1 MAIGMISL
9 WAGLIMAAWFDVSQR
24 RIPNLLNLGIAMLGL
39 VAALTGNGRV
49 EIGIALASA
58 ALAFGL
64 MFLPFALHIFRGG
77 DLKLVVAA
85 GFWVGPLESAASI
98 VFGVLFGGI
107 VAVVMVLMNEDERRR
122 IGSHLWV
129 AVFGRGLKAPA
140 AVERERPTV
149 PMGVGFAVGFCVA
162 SLGGF
167 EWL

>member
-9 WAGLIMAAWFDVSQR
+9 WAGLVMAAWFDVSQR
-24 RIPNLLNLGIAMLGL
+24 LIPNLLNLGIAVLGL
-39 VAALTGNGRV
+39 VAALTDQGRV
-49 EIGIALASA
+49 EVGVACASA

-64 MFLPFALHIFRGG
+64 MFVPFALHIFRGG

-85 GFWVGPLESAASI
+85 GFWVSPLESVASI
-98 VFGVLFGGI
+98 ISGVLFGG
-107 VAVVMVLMNEDERRR
+107 VLAVVMVLSNADERRQ

-129 AVFGRGLKAPA
+129 AVFGRGLKARA

-149 PMGVGFAVGFCVA
+149 PMGVGFALGFCVA